1 MCCGQGLCPYHP
13 RPIAKRRHMPPF
25 RSDSIPRAPHA
36 SVLTAL
42 RHRGRA
48 FTVHA
53 AELRTQ
59 ACSPHFVIEGALS
72 PYTPPKARDFPRGS
86 APRPHLRPNAKW
98 RPASPFW
105 SDSIPCAPHASVLTA
120 LRHRGRT
127 FTVHAAESA
136 RFSEGLCHLTSRRQ
150 TFISA
155 APAMKRRLHSS
166 SPHASVL
173 TALRHRGRAFTV
185 HAAESARFSEGL
197 CPLTPVGISSPHS
210 GL

>member
-36 SVLTAL
+36 GVLTAL

-53 AELRTQ
+53 AERFTPPKILSAGTPTFLVLRTQ

-72 PYTPPKARDFPRGS
+72 PYTPPKARKYPRGV
-86 APRPHLRPNAKW
+86 APRPNLRPNAKW

-105 SDSIPCAPHASVLTA
+105 SDSIPRA
-120 LRHRGRT
+120 
-127 FTVHAAESA
+127 
-136 RFSEGLCHLTSRRQ
+136 
-150 TFISA
+150 
-155 APAMKRRLHSS
+155 
-166 SPHASVL
+166 PHASVL

-197 CPLTPVGISSPHS
+197 CP
-210 GL
+210 